1 MTQQTILVIEDEL
14 ELLGTIQLLLELNN
28 FTVLPAE
35 SAGDGIKILKNR
47 HVDLVLSDISLPDD
61 TGYSVLQFARNSV
74 ATADIPVILMTAFA
88 DERTSSAALSGGAD
102 DFFTKPFS
110 SQELLQSISSKL
122 AHTDPTSAKMRKR
135 TTGARAYTADST
147 PTPGEPAKLFHEVLS
162 RLNGTGLPEEAA
174 MNESLR
180 KLSHSVYNLFKAT
193 KNLLVYRAV
202 VQHNGLPTPSRGRH
216 AFLGDILAEVVD
228 NHFNVAGCHS
238 VDLHTDFVPL
248 PVGNTELYRFIFSE
262 LIDNAVRYNDLPE
275 VLPSVRLAN
284 IGDGFEFSVTNSTPS
299 GFSITPADAIATFH
313 PGKRLGTSAIGLGL
327 YNCVHLCRMMHLT
340 IYSES
345 GDGFIRFV
353 VTNATP

>member
-35 SAGDGIKILKNR
+35 NAGDGIKILKNR

-88 DERTSSAALSGGAD
+88 DEHTSSAALSGGAD

-122 AHTDPTSAKMRKR
+122 AHSDPKSGKRRKR
-135 TTGARAYTADST
+135 ATGAPNGASGLAAPPDET
-147 PTPGEPAKLFHEVLS
+147 AKLFHEVLS
-162 RLNGTGLPEEAA
+162 RLDAGDTPEEASMKEA
-174 MNESLR
+174 LLQ
-180 KLSHSVYNLFKAT
+180 LSRSVYTLFKAT

-202 VQHNGLPTPSRGRH
+202 VQHNGLPAPSRGGH

-228 NHFNVAGCHS
+228 NHFALGGIHA
-238 VDLHTDFVPL
+238 VDYNIDFVPL
-248 PVGNTELYRFIFSE
+248 PVGNAELYRFLFSE

-299 GFSITPADAIATFH
+299 GFSITPADAIATLH

-327 YNCVHLCRMMHLT
+327 YNCVHLCRIMHLT

-345 GDGFIRFV
+345 GDDFIRFV